1 MDYSTIDIGATSTT
15 PVRQAKTAAQK
26 RRRTAALPLPQER
39 CRRSSGRP
47 PAICPAG
54 AAAYGFLKTR
64 FLPHAVGQPVAGSEQ
79 EKKDFYDSYALLC
92 SHYGIAPVDTRG
104 FAYPYGREVALHEAG
119 RLLREKLPQNVQ
131 LAFEQADGDFVL
143 RVTESYDTNQTL
155 FFIPVL
161 PLHQLLQEKKRRK
174 PARLLLCIFAY
185 LYSVAGVPFYRE
197 QDTYLYWNYE
207 MLEQWV
213 TDDPEEWGEDFYAF
227 NSQINTTAHIG
238 EVMLRRLYN
247 RAHLHNFGEWLN
259 CYTPADVFGKQSHS
273 LAKRFFAL
281 WQDYPDSTIY
291 SHACMDYV
299 SDPDCYDDTDC
310 ITMEKYISF
319 VATTQ
324 GWLYNQLEQY
334 VNSDLGECSAMQEP
348 VIRRY
353 FDGQPQEADSLDYEC
368 RLFPLIDELCYLLN
382 NYDYDT

>member
-1 MDYSTIDIGATSTT
+1 MRQLISGQLRPP
-15 PVRQAKTAAQK
+15 PVPKAKIAAQK
-26 RRRTAALPLPQER
+26 RRRTVALPIPQER
-39 CRRSSGRP
+39 CRRSVGRP

-64 FLPHAVGQPVAGSEQ
+64 FLPHAVGQAMAGSPAEKEQ
-79 EKKDFYDSYALLC
+79 FYLSFSLLC
-92 SHYGIAPVDTRG
+92 NHYGITPVDTRN

-131 LAFEQADGDFVL
+131 IAFEQTDRNFL
-143 RVTESYDTNQTL
+143 LTVTESYNTNQTL

-185 LYSVAGVPFYRE
+185 LYRVAGVPFYRE

-213 TDDPEEWGEDFYAF
+213 TDDPEEWGGDFYTF
-227 NSQINTTAHIG
+227 NSQINTAIHIG

-247 RAHLHNFGEWLN
+247 KVHLERFAEWLK
-259 CYTPADVFGKQSHS
+259 VFDPKDAFGRQCLF

-281 WQDYPDSTIY
+281 WQDYPNANIY
-291 SHACMDYV
+291 SHAFIDNPT
-299 SDPDCYDDTDC
+299 DPDYYDDTDC

-319 VATTQ
+319 VATTD

-348 VIRRY
+348 VIRRR
-353 FDGQPQEADSLDYEC
+353 FDGQPQEADSLNYEC
-368 RLFPLIDELCYLLN
+368 LLFPLINELCYLLN
-382 NYDYDT
+382 NYEYDT